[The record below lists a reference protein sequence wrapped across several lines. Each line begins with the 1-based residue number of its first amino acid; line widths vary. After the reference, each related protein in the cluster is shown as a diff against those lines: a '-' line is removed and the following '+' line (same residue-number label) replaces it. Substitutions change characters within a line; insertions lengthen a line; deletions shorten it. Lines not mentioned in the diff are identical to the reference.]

1 MIQGRRPGRQDV
13 PPFITVTNENQFAG
27 INRIGMSRRGFT
39 PEADRYHPQRGAH
52 PFPERPEFHE
62 RLRRGGA
69 QSLAVTRTRP
79 SGEVHPRIETRREQ
93 TVRREIAG
101 ASGRGAG
108 RAIGEADSDGLSDP
122 PRRFVDSEL
131 LLRRPECREKGG
143 RFFFVRCVGGFRVS
157 GAGLFP
163 RRSGR
168 VGGMRFDGFAL
179 RCETC
184 TAGFRRY
191 RLASQRP
198 ASVGGGVSSGIAP
211 CRDGGCGGPETAF
224 DAVRWSRNV
233 RSRGSGSLP
242 ARGGR

>member
-1 MIQGRRPGRQDV
+1 M
-13 PPFITVTNENQFAG
+13 
-27 INRIGMSRRGFT
+27 
-39 PEADRYHPQRGAH
+39 
-52 PFPERPEFHE
+52 
-62 RLRRGGA
+62 
-69 QSLAVTRTRP
+69 
-79 SGEVHPRIETRREQ
+79 
-93 TVRREIAG
+93 
-101 ASGRGAG
+101 
-108 RAIGEADSDGLSDP
+108 SDP

-198 ASVGGGVSSGIAP
+198 ASVGGGVSP
-211 CRDGGCGGPETAF
+211 DR
-224 DAVRWSRNV
+224 AVPRWRLRAV
-233 RSRGSGSLP
+233 RSRRSTLCGGVGT
-242 ARGGR
+242 ADRGGAGRCRHSGGGVEPVRMRRDFPTAILRKGRIRSPSDSFFRFIFITWLLLLFLSLAMFRHLNRATNGQKIG